1 MSAANSESGSRDRH
15 FHFEFSHDGGQSW
28 ERSADV
34 NPGIGFAAIEP
45 TILFPTPGRIEVL
58 ARTSQGVIAM
68 TWSSDNGHSWTPLAA
83 TTLPNPNSAVAGI
96 NLADGRLLLV
106 YNHSAHLPKWSG
118 HGYRYPL
125 DIAMSCDGLDWEHV
139 LTLETAPKPE
149 STDHAPVDLAPP
161 TIQQEFDVWGA
172 KGFSYPSVL
181 QAADGLVHITYT
193 WNRKMIKYVIV
204 DPRKL
209 RFDQN
214 CGTR

>member
-1 MSAANSESGSRDRH
+1 
-15 FHFEFSHDGGQSW
+15 
-28 ERSADV
+28 
-34 NPGIGFAAIEP
+34 
-45 TILFPTPGRIEVL
+45 
-58 ARTSQGVIAM
+58 
-68 TWSSDNGHSWTPLAA
+68 
-83 TTLPNPNSAVAGI
+83 
-96 NLADGRLLLV
+96 
-106 YNHSAHLPKWSG
+106 
-118 HGYRYPL
+118 
-125 DIAMSCDGLDWEHV
+125 MSCDGLDWEHV